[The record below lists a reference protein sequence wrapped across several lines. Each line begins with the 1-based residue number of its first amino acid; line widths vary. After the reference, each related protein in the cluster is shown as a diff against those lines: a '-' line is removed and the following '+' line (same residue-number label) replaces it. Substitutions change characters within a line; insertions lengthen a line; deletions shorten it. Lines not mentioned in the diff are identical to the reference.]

1 MTRHWLA
8 GAAVFAMMTGVAL
21 AQSIPS
27 ESATTTRTMTS
38 TVPADGSYKWSETRR
53 GIDRDGNE
61 THVKRTHHS
70 GTDGS
75 SVTSKTRTT
84 MPDGDARTTYH
95 EKQTES
101 PHSGSTTQKKTTT
114 TTIDR

>member
-21 AQSIPS
+21 AQSIPY

-38 TVPADGSYKWSETRR
+38 TVPADGSYKWSETHR
-53 GIDRDGNE
+53 GIDRDGNA
-61 THVKRTHHS
+61 THTKKTYHS
-70 GTDGS
+70 GADGS
-75 SVTSKTRTT
+75 TVTSKTRTT
-84 MPDGDARTTYH
+84 MPNGDARTTSR
-95 EKQTES
+95 EKHNDS
-101 PHSGSTTQKKTTT
+101 LHSGSTTQKKTTT